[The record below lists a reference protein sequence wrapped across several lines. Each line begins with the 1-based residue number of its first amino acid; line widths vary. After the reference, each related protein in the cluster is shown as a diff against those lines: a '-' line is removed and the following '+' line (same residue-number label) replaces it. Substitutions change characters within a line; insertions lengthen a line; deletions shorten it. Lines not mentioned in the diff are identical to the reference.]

1 MWDICRGLNHG
12 ASPSQKLLCFLKI
25 LSADDCG
32 VRIYCEILFLFAVV
46 DFLLPRKAACGIFL
60 LRQRISGVFFV
71 LQYVL
76 DGGQLP
82 ILSAVPR
89 WTAQRRDFLC
99 NILHTDTCKVTV
111 EDMSDD

>member
-1 MWDICRGLNHG
+1 MQKNYEADTQKAIEQVIRVFQDYIK
-12 ASPSQKLLCFLKI
+12 ASPHFDLL
-25 LSADDCG
+25 
-32 VRIYCEILFLFAVV
+32 LFSFAVV

-89 WTAQRRDFLC
+89 WTAQRCDFLC

>member
-1 MWDICRGLNHG
+1 MNRGTSLC
-12 ASPSQKLLCFLKI
+12 QKFLHLLKN
-25 LSADDCG
+25 LSTDDCG
-32 VRIYCEILFLFAVV
+32 MRIYHKILFSFAVV
-46 DFLLPRKAACGIFL
+46 DFLLPRKAAGGIFL

-82 ILSAVPR
+82 LLSAVPR